1 MGRPGIS
8 QRPKRQARFRRA
20 VIARSSCQQAFV
32 RFLEFRVVAQIRAQ
46 QIVVVSEKSGGL
58 QSLAA
63 HDGVNA
69 AHFVADFPT
78 DFKERGT
85 GHIILHTVLLPAPA
99 RLASGVPRQA
109 QAPSGAFQDG
119 AFRSGVKGGRRVK
132 RKPEIGEH
140 IHIIDVGVVRRAV
153 GVEIAVHVAI
163 REPLRGHVVKMVGG
177 LQTPPCAEHA
187 GIARGL
193 DRLLQAIDGFD
204 GVVLHVVA
212 EPCGEIAL
220 GVRHDMKCGTSR
232 LATGS
237 NRAAASEGVMNA
249 KPGVRSMT
257 SGKASIKAKI
267 PVDSH

>member
-20 VIARSSCQQAFV
+20 RDRAQLLPAGFV

-85 GHIILHTVLLPAPA
+85 GHTYCIRFCSRAGQGWLPGFPGKPK
-99 RLASGVPRQA
+99 RLRRFPGRRFS
-109 QAPSGAFQDG
+109 
-119 AFRSGVKGGRRVK
+119 SGVKGGRRVK

-153 GVEIAVHVAI
+153 GVEIAVHVAV

-177 LQTPPCAEHA
+177 LADAAMC
-187 GIARGL
+187 GARR
-193 DRLLQAIDGFD
+193 DR
-204 GVVLHVVA
+204 
-212 EPCGEIAL
+212 PW
-220 GVRHDMKCGTSR
+220 
-232 LATGS
+232 
-237 NRAAASEGVMNA
+237 
-249 KPGVRSMT
+249 P
-257 SGKASIKAKI
+257 
-267 PVDSH
+267 